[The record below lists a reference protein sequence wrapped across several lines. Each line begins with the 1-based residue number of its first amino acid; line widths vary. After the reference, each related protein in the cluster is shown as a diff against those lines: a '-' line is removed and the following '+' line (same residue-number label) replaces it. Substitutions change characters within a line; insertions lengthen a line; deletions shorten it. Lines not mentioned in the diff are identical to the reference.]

1 MRSREFAEVGFAIL
15 GVYFVVSGI
24 ARAGMLVGFGAPGT
38 WQQFGVAT
46 VLQLIPGFLPFF
58 TWIVAG
64 VLLLVGR
71 HRLAALFAGR
81 DIEPGG
87 EPGDG
92 FLSQAI
98 ALLGLYLFVSG
109 ISETTGHL
117 MTWRAWPKEIWLPA
131 IVVASLTSAVLGVV
145 LFVGARGIANL
156 WRRIRY
162 HRSGSGGGC

>member
-24 ARAGMLVGFGAPGT
+24 ARAGMLVGFGAPGM
-38 WQQFGVAT
+38 WQNFGVAT
-46 VLQLIPGFLPFF
+46 VLQLVPGFIPFF

-71 HRLAALFAGR
+71 HWLAALFAGR
-81 DIEPGG
+81 DIEAGD
-87 EPGDG
+87 ESGDG

-98 ALLGLYLFVSG
+98 ALLGLYLLVSG

-117 MTWRAWPKEIWLPA
+117 MTWRTWPKGVWLPA
-131 IVVASLTSAVLGVV
+131 IVVARLTSAVLGVA
-145 LFVGARGIANL
+145 LFIGARGVANL

-162 HRSGSGGGC
+162 HSSETDGGC